1 MMVSVVIP
9 THNRVELLKNAVES
23 VLKQTYEDYEM
34 IIVDDGSTDGT
45 GEFLKGLR
53 NDRMSFHRFQEPVGG
68 NLARNKGIT
77 MASGEFVAF
86 LDDDDEWMPEKLEKQ
101 MKLFEDNSVGLVYTG
116 SEIIYT
122 YYDIKYKNI
131 PRNRGDLFKKVLIR
145 NCIGT
150 TSSVVVRKSIL
161 EIAGLFDE
169 DIRMRQDQDL
179 WIRICR
185 LCNVDVVEEP
195 LIRYF
200 FRKDANQISL
210 DLEKYWETVERFDEK
225 YSEYI
230 EELTEDEKLT
240 RNTGMY
246 KALASRNMRNGNNR
260 EARKYLWEALK
271 LKFSLKIVRKY
282 VMTFF
287 GHKQMVR
294 MRKFFDN

>member
-1 MMVSVVIP
+1 MVSVIIP
-9 THNRVELLKNAVES
+9 THNRVELLKNAVDS
-23 VLKQTYEDYEM
+23 VLKQSYENFEI
-34 IIVDDGSTDGT
+34 IIVNDCSSDDT
-45 GEFLKGLR
+45 EEYLKGLVDER
-53 NDRMSFHRFQEPVGG
+53 ISFHTIIKSKGG
-68 NLARNKGIT
+68 NHARNTGIE
-77 MASGEFVAF
+77 MARGEFIAF

-101 MKLFEDNSVGLVYTG
+101 MKLFEDDSVGLAYTG
-116 SEIIYT
+116 SEVIYT
-122 YYDIKYKNI
+122 FYDIKYKNI
-131 PRNRGDLFKKVLIR
+131 PRNRGNLFKEVLIR

-161 EIAGLFDE
+161 EISGLFDE
-169 DIRMRQDQDL
+169 EIKMRQDQDL
-179 WIRICR
+179 WIRVCR

-230 EELTEDEKLT
+230 EELSEDEKLT
-240 RNTGMY
+240 RNTGKY

-260 EARKYLWEALK
+260 EARKYIREALK
-271 LKFSLKIVRKY
+271 LKFSLKTVLRYI
-282 VMTFF
+282 MTFF

-294 MRKFFDN
+294 MRRFFDN